1 MITDKEILQEGAD
14 TEIALLQSRINY
26 LENRLTAAG
35 KKNLSS
41 TSQKIELIQ
50 SAISKKVKI
59 KKIIPTAIAMGFIGM
74 LLLGLVEII
83 IVTFISSLPINISLI
98 SIIACGI
105 ICGSIAYYFKMKN
118 EELRESVIS
127 ELVKNEEIEIS
138 VERTREDFYERIKK
152 RTSQIWEANKFLKKE
167 IIRRREAEQSVKI
180 FNRELLLNREAL
192 EQKNK
197 ELEKLNI
204 ELKDSEQNLRELNN
218 SKDKFFSILAHDL
231 KNPFA
236 SIIGLADFLNE
247 EIPHLNTEEAKKLSR
262 SISNSAK
269 RVHRLLENLLK
280 WSLIQTGR
288 IQFDPTEFNIKSLID
303 ETAELFVQTAESKN
317 IELKIEYGHH
327 RLVFA
332 DFNMIE
338 TAIRNLISNAVK
350 FTKPGGSVVVKTNQQ
365 KQFVRVDIIDNGI
378 GIKESDLNKIFCI
391 EEHTNIAG
399 TGNEK
404 GTGIGLVL
412 SKEFVEKNGGKIWFK
427 SELGKGS
434 EFNITIPIAK
444 ENSKALFD
452 DYRLSSDDF

>member
-1 MITDKEILQEGAD
+1 MITEKKILQKGIS
-14 TEIALLQSRINY
+14 TEIDLLRNRINDLEKQLSDKNETILPPSNKKIDIFQTKLQSNIPLSRT
-26 LENRLTAAG
+26 LPAAFLFSFIAMLLMG
-35 KKNLSS
+35 FLHFILFIFTTNTPSIAVSLSS
-41 TSQKIELIQ
+41 ISICGLIAGALSFYFKTKNERLRETLNGELVNNDQTETSIAG
-50 SAISKKVKI
+50 AIKDFYEKVKKRSSQIWAKNKLLKKEVVRSKEAELNI
-59 KKIIPTAIAMGFIGM
+59 KSFNQELLSNRKI
-74 LLLGLVEII
+74 LEE
-83 IVTFISSLPINISLI
+83 
-98 SIIACGI
+98 
-105 ICGSIAYYFKMKN
+105 KN
-118 EELRESVIS
+118 EEL
-127 ELVKNEEIEIS
+127 
-138 VERTREDFYERIKK
+138 
-152 RTSQIWEANKFLKKE
+152 
-167 IIRRREAEQSVKI
+167 
-180 FNRELLLNREAL
+180 
-192 EQKNK
+192 
-197 ELEKLNI
+197 EKVNF
-204 ELKDSEQNLRELNN
+204 ELKQSEENLRDLNS

-236 SIIGLADFLNE
+236 SIIGLAEFLNE
-247 EIPHLNTEEAKKLSR
+247 EVDNLNPDEAKKLSR

-288 IQFDPTEFNIKSLID
+288 IKFDPTEFNIKTLID

-317 IELKIEYGHH
+317 IDLKIEYGHTK
-327 RLVFA
+327 LVVA

-350 FTKPGGSVVVKTNQQ
+350 FTKAGGYVLIKTTQQ

-378 GIKESDLNKIFCI
+378 GIKESDLDKIFCI

-412 SKEFVEKNGGKIWFK
+412 SKEFVERNDGKIWFN

-444 ENSKALFD
+444 DSNSALFD
-452 DYRLSSDDF
+452 EHELI